1 MKGSSSKPWRKRL
14 ATLRPRS
21 LFAQMAIAIALALT
35 VAQGV
40 NVVILLNGQQLSQIG
55 RVGSLAESFCFAAL
69 TDSLRQGDYALGADH
84 AAPPQDGG
92 ASLERVPY
100 DLRGVRDL
108 RRDAALEDRAA
119 FALRDHGVFV
129 FEVQAGTR
137 FLLQRAGL
145 PPLPKGDAT
154 KAAPPPPMTPV
165 ETFIAVRSAPQGDW
179 LRCRVT
185 ILTEER
191 SINGRVILGTLMLY
205 ILVLG
210 SLLIFTRWLVMPLS
224 HLSLAARR
232 MGLGQSVLPV
242 PAFGPAEIGAVSA
255 AFNDMNARIT
265 QMLRDKD
272 ALLGALGHD
281 LRTPLTALRIRA
293 ENLDPSASRDRMIE
307 AINHLTHIVNGI
319 LDLSKIGATK
329 EPAVPTDLTAL
340 ITTIVEE
347 FEDMGAD
354 VVLAAGPRINATL
367 RPHLFM
373 RLIRNLVENAVKY
386 GRSARVG
393 IALHT
398 DGLRITID
406 DQGPG
411 IAPQVVQRLLKPF
424 ERLDVSRNSAS
435 GGVGLGLSIA
445 QMIAQVHGA
454 ELQFEN
460 RTEGGLRVSVVLPQ
474 EAALA
479 PHQGGPK
486 GA

>member
-1 MKGSSSKPWRKRL
+1 MKPPRPAPWRKRL
-14 ATLRPRS
+14 AALRPRS
-21 LFAQMAIAIALALT
+21 LFGQMAVAIALALSA
-35 VAQGV
+35 AQGV
-40 NVVILLNGQQLSQIG
+40 NVLVLLNGAQLSQIG
-55 RVGSLAESFCFAAL
+55 RVGSLAESFCFEAL
-69 TDSLRQGDYALGADH
+69 TDSLRLPDPAATAD
-84 AAPPQDGG
+84 QDPKPRDPSM
-92 ASLERVPY
+92 SLEPVPY
-100 DLRGVRDL
+100 DLRGVRGL
-108 RRDAALEDRAA
+108 KRDAALEQRATA
-119 FALRDHGVFV
+119 ALREHGVFV
-129 FEVQAGTR
+129 YALQAGTR
-137 FLLQRAGL
+137 FVMQRSGL
-145 PPLPKGDAT
+145 PAPPEG
-154 KAAPPPPMTPV
+154 KAAPPPPMTPL
-165 ETFIAVRSAPQGDW
+165 ETFIAVQSAPRGDW

-185 ILTEER
+185 TLTEER

-205 ILVLG
+205 VLVLG

-224 HLSLAARR
+224 RLSQAARH

-242 PAFGPAEIGAVSA
+242 PAFGPAEIGAVSE

-293 ENLDPSASRDRMIE
+293 ENLDPSASRDRMID

-354 VVLAAGPRINATL
+354 VVLMAGPRINATL

-373 RLIRNLVENAVKY
+373 RLIRNLIENAVKY
-386 GRSARVG
+386 GHSARVSVTR
-393 IALHT
+393 H
-398 DGLRITID
+398 DRGLCILID

-411 IAPQVVQRLLKPF
+411 IAPEVVQRLLKPF
-424 ERLDVSRNSAS
+424 ERLDASRNSAS

-454 ELQFEN
+454 ALQFEN
-460 RTEGGLRVSVVLPQ
+460 RAVGGLRVRVVLPQ
-474 EAALA
+474 
-479 PHQGGPK
+479 
-486 GA
+486 

>member
-1 MKGSSSKPWRKRL
+1 MTQPRPPPWHKRL
-14 ATLRPRS
+14 ATFRPRS

-40 NVVILLNGQQLSQIG
+40 NVLVLLNGEQLSQVG
-55 RVGSLAESFCFAAL
+55 RMGSLAESFCFEAL
-69 TDSLRQGDYALGADH
+69 TDSLRQPDPALGASSD
-84 AAPPQDGG
+84 AAPRDGVM
-92 ASLERVPY
+92 SLESLPY
-100 DLRGVRDL
+100 DLRGVRGL
-108 RRDAALEDRAA
+108 RRDAALEERAA
-119 FALRDHGVFV
+119 SALRGHGVFV
-129 FEVQAGTR
+129 FDVQAGTR
-137 FLLQRAGL
+137 FVMQRSGL
-145 PPLPKGDAT
+145 PPPPEGQ
-154 KAAPPPPMTPV
+154 AAPPPPMTPV

-185 ILTEER
+185 TLTEER

-205 ILVLG
+205 VLVLG

-224 HLSLAARR
+224 RLSQAATR

-242 PAFGPAEIGAVSA
+242 PTSGPAEIGAVSE
-255 AFNDMNARIT
+255 AFNDMNARLT

-354 VVLAAGPRINATL
+354 VVLAAAPRINATL

-373 RLIRNLVENAVKY
+373 RLIRNLIENAVKY
-386 GRSARVG
+386 GRSARVD
-393 IALHT
+393 IAQHKE
-398 DGLRITID
+398 GLRITID

-411 IAPQVVQRLLKPF
+411 IAPEVVQRLLKPF
-424 ERLDVSRNSAS
+424 ERLDPSRNSAS

-445 QMIAQVHGA
+445 QMIAAVHGA
-454 ELQFEN
+454 ELRFEN
-460 RTEGGLRVSVVLPQ
+460 RAEGGLRVIVLLPQ
-474 EAALA
+474 
-479 PHQGGPK
+479 
-486 GA
+486 

>member
-1 MKGSSSKPWRKRL
+1 MTQPRPPPWHKRL
-14 ATLRPRS
+14 ATFRPRS

-40 NVVILLNGQQLSQIG
+40 NVLVLLNGEQLSQVG
-55 RVGSLAESFCFAAL
+55 RMGSLAESFCFEAL
-69 TDSLRQGDYALGADH
+69 TDSLRQPDPALGASSD
-84 AAPPQDGG
+84 AAPRDGVM
-92 ASLERVPY
+92 SLESVPY
-100 DLRGVRDL
+100 DLRGVRGL
-108 RRDAALEDRAA
+108 RRDASLEERAA
-119 FALRDHGVFV
+119 SALRDHGVFV
-129 FEVQAGTR
+129 FDVQAGTR
-137 FLLQRAGL
+137 FVMQRSGL
-145 PPLPKGDAT
+145 PPPPEGQ
-154 KAAPPPPMTPV
+154 AAPPPPMTPV

-185 ILTEER
+185 TLTEER

-205 ILVLG
+205 VLVLG

-224 HLSLAARR
+224 RLSQAATR

-242 PAFGPAEIGAVSA
+242 PTSGPAEIGAVSE
-255 AFNDMNARIT
+255 AFNDMNARLT

-319 LDLSKIGATK
+319 LDLSKIGATI

-354 VVLAAGPRINATL
+354 VVLAAAPRINATL

-373 RLIRNLVENAVKY
+373 RLIRNLIENAVKY
-386 GRSARVG
+386 GRSARVD
-393 IALHT
+393 IAQHKE
-398 DGLRITID
+398 GLRITID

-411 IAPQVVQRLLKPF
+411 IAPEVVQRLLKPF
-424 ERLDVSRNSAS
+424 ERLDPSRNSAS
-435 GGVGLGLSIA
+435 GGAGLGLSIA
-445 QMIAQVHGA
+445 QMIAAVHGA
-454 ELQFEN
+454 ELRFEN
-460 RTEGGLRVSVVLPQ
+460 RAEGGLRVIVLLPQ
-474 EAALA
+474 
-479 PHQGGPK
+479 
-486 GA
+486 

>member
-1 MKGSSSKPWRKRL
+1 MTQPRPPPWHKRL
-14 ATLRPRS
+14 ATFRPRS

-40 NVVILLNGQQLSQIG
+40 NVLVLLNGEQLSQIG
-55 RVGSLAESFCFAAL
+55 RMGSLAESFCFEAL
-69 TDSLRQGDYALGADH
+69 TDSLRQPDPALGASTD
-84 AAPPQDGG
+84 APPRDGVM
-92 ASLERVPY
+92 SLESVPY
-100 DLRGVRDL
+100 DLRGVRGL
-108 RRDAALEDRAA
+108 KRDVALEERAA
-119 FALRDHGVFV
+119 SALRDHGVFV
-129 FEVQAGTR
+129 FDVQAGTR
-137 FLLQRAGL
+137 FVMQRSGL
-145 PPLPKGDAT
+145 PPPPEGQ
-154 KAAPPPPMTPV
+154 AAPPPPMTPV

-185 ILTEER
+185 TLTEER

-205 ILVLG
+205 VLVLG

-224 HLSLAARR
+224 RLSQAATR

-242 PAFGPAEIGAVSA
+242 PTSGPAEIGAVSE
-255 AFNDMNARIT
+255 AFNDMNARLT

-347 FEDMGAD
+347 FEDMGAN
-354 VVLAAGPRINATL
+354 VVLAAAPRINATL

-373 RLIRNLVENAVKY
+373 RLIRNLIENAVKY
-386 GRSARVG
+386 GRSARVD
-393 IALHT
+393 IAQHKE
-398 DGLRITID
+398 GLRITID

-411 IAPQVVQRLLKPF
+411 IAPEVVQRLLKPF
-424 ERLDVSRNSAS
+424 ERLDPSRNSAS
-435 GGVGLGLSIA
+435 GGAGLGLSIA
-445 QMIAQVHGA
+445 QMIAAVHGA
-454 ELQFEN
+454 ELRFEN
-460 RTEGGLRVSVVLPQ
+460 RAEGGLRVIVLLPQ
-474 EAALA
+474 
-479 PHQGGPK
+479 
-486 GA
+486 

>member
-1 MKGSSSKPWRKRL
+1 MTQPRPPPWHKRL
-14 ATLRPRS
+14 ATFRPRS

-40 NVVILLNGQQLSQIG
+40 NVLVLLNGEQLSQVG
-55 RVGSLAESFCFAAL
+55 RMGSLAESFCFEAL
-69 TDSLRQGDYALGADH
+69 TDSLRQPDPALGASSD
-84 AAPPQDGG
+84 APPRDGVM
-92 ASLERVPY
+92 SLESLPY
-100 DLRGVRDL
+100 DLRGVRGL
-108 RRDAALEDRAA
+108 KRDVALEERAA
-119 FALRDHGVFV
+119 SALRDHGVFV
-129 FEVQAGTR
+129 FDVQAGTR
-137 FLLQRAGL
+137 FVTQRSGL
-145 PPLPKGDAT
+145 PPPPEGQ
-154 KAAPPPPMTPV
+154 AAAPPPMTPV

-185 ILTEER
+185 TLTEER

-205 ILVLG
+205 VLVLG

-224 HLSLAARR
+224 RLSQAATR

-242 PAFGPAEIGAVSA
+242 PTSGPAEIGAVSE
-255 AFNDMNARIT
+255 AFNDMNARLT

-329 EPAVPTDLTAL
+329 EPAVPTDLMAL

-354 VVLAAGPRINATL
+354 VVLGAGPRINATL

-373 RLIRNLVENAVKY
+373 RLIRNLIENAVKY
-386 GRSARVG
+386 GRSARVD
-393 IALHT
+393 IAQHKE
-398 DGLRITID
+398 GLRITID

-424 ERLDVSRNSAS
+424 ERLDPSRNSAS
-435 GGVGLGLSIA
+435 GGAGLGLSIA
-445 QMIAQVHGA
+445 QMIAAVHGA
-454 ELQFEN
+454 ELRFEN
-460 RTEGGLRVSVVLPQ
+460 RAEGGLRVIVLLPQ
-474 EAALA
+474 
-479 PHQGGPK
+479 
-486 GA
+486 

>member
-1 MKGSSSKPWRKRL
+1 MTQPRPPPWHKRL
-14 ATLRPRS
+14 AAFRPRS

-40 NVVILLNGQQLSQIG
+40 NVLVLLNGEQLSQIG
-55 RVGSLAESFCFAAL
+55 RMGSLAESFCFEAL
-69 TDSLRQGDYALGADH
+69 TDSLRQPDPALGASTD
-84 AAPPQDGG
+84 APPRDGVM
-92 ASLERVPY
+92 SLESVPY
-100 DLRGVRDL
+100 DLRGVRGL
-108 RRDAALEDRAA
+108 KRDVALEERAA
-119 FALRDHGVFV
+119 SALRDHGVFV
-129 FEVQAGTR
+129 FDVQAGTR
-137 FLLQRAGL
+137 FVMQRSGL
-145 PPLPKGDAT
+145 PPPPEGQ
-154 KAAPPPPMTPV
+154 AAPPPPMTPV

-185 ILTEER
+185 TLTEER

-205 ILVLG
+205 VLVLG

-224 HLSLAARR
+224 RLSQAATR

-242 PAFGPAEIGAVSA
+242 PTSGPAEIGAVSE
-255 AFNDMNARIT
+255 AFNDMNARLT

-347 FEDMGAD
+347 FEDMGAN
-354 VVLAAGPRINATL
+354 VVLAAAPRINATL

-373 RLIRNLVENAVKY
+373 RLIRNLIENAVKY
-386 GRSARVG
+386 GRSARVD
-393 IALHT
+393 IAQHKE
-398 DGLRITID
+398 GLRITID

-411 IAPQVVQRLLKPF
+411 IAPEVVQRLLKPF
-424 ERLDVSRNSAS
+424 ERLDPSRNSAS
-435 GGVGLGLSIA
+435 GGAGLGLSIA
-445 QMIAQVHGA
+445 QMIAAVHGA
-454 ELQFEN
+454 ELRFEN
-460 RTEGGLRVSVVLPQ
+460 RAEGGLRVIVLLPQ
-474 EAALA
+474 
-479 PHQGGPK
+479 
-486 GA
+486 